1 MIVNAT
7 FGLSAGAVEVYETL
21 WGESGQVDGFLA
33 GGAAL
38 KFLVTSG
45 LSQADLKTIWGL
57 SDTVA
62 PKGKL
67 SKDEFFRAAK
77 LVALQQAGRGADV
90 AKLSEVCPLPK
101 LGSCPGG
108 Q

>member
-1 MIVNAT
+1 M
-7 FGLSAGAVEVYETL
+7 EVYEKL
-21 WGESGQVDGFLA
+21 WGESGQADGFLA

-57 SDTVA
+57 SDTVP

-77 LVALQQAGRGADV
+77 LVALQQAGLAHAHEAARA
-90 AKLSEVCPLPK
+90 AR
-101 LGSCPGG
+101 LGLARFPH
-108 Q
+108 